1 MVTTLSARVL
11 GQRIRQ
17 MRTRRNLT
25 QQDLAGDDYSKSYI
39 SAIEQ
44 GKTRPS
50 LEALQ
55 RMASRLEMPAGMLL
69 DPDAPGFAP
78 FDPEALPRRVRRR
91 RGVRAGQG
99 PSLNDPVYLDLK
111 ISEAEQ
117 LIYSGSPGQALV
129 ILRPLLPDENGDSRT
144 TRPLDA
150 GQLQRCYY
158 LAAIAAVRHDASAE
172 AIGYL
177 NKGSQAAVRQ
187 GDREMQEKMR
197 NILGVAFYQADQPLS
212 ALEQHKLCQ
221 EAVQNGVVTDPNFKL
236 MVYAN
241 LANDYWALHDN
252 DHAMATYKTAL
263 ELLGEVNSIEKQAAI
278 FWDATTKLGDRGV
291 YMQANALA
299 AKALSLYEA
308 LDNIRLVTLMEN
320 KYGDILLDMGDFQA
334 AEGYLVR
341 NLELADSLN
350 SEVEK
355 ATVLTNLARVSLKR
369 NNTAEATERVEQAIA
384 LAREAVKAGKGENSD
399 GQGEKS
405 HAQRRVRAN
414 MALARA
420 LALAGEVATRGK
432 DPKKAD
438 TYFNEAIKII
448 EAGDGG
454 ERGQSGQSGEES
466 SDIYQRYA
474 HVLASRGQH
483 EQASNY
489 YAKAYDIATRHRFL
503 RTDPAAI

>member
-1 MVTTLSARVL
+1 
-11 GQRIRQ
+11 
-17 MRTRRNLT
+17 MRTRRGLT
-25 QQDLAGDDYSKSYI
+25 QQDLAGEDYSKSYI

-55 RMASRLEMPAGMLL
+55 RIASRLEMPAGMLL

-99 PSLNDPVYLDLK
+99 PSLNDPAYLDLR

-117 LIYSGSPGQALV
+117 LIYSGNPGQALV
-129 ILRPLLPDENGDSRT
+129 ILRTLLPDENGDSRT

-158 LAAIAAVRHDASAE
+158 LAAIAAVRHGASAE

-236 MVYAN
+236 MVYSN

-252 DHAMATYKTAL
+252 EHAMATYKTAL
-263 ELLGEVNSIEKQAAI
+263 ELLGDVNSIEKQAAI
-278 FWDATTKLGDRGV
+278 FWNATTKLGERGV

-341 NLELADSLN
+341 SLEMADSMN

-355 ATVLTNLARVSLKR
+355 STVLTNLARVSIKR
-369 NNTAEATERVEQAIA
+369 DNTAEATERIEQAIA
-384 LAREAVKAGKGENSD
+384 LAREAVKAGKGEAEAD
-399 GQGEKS
+399 GEKGAEKN
-405 HAQRRVRAN
+405 HAQRKVRAN

-432 DPKKAD
+432 DPKKVD
-438 TYFNEAIKII
+438 SHFSEAIKII
-448 EAGDGG
+448 EAGEG
-454 ERGQSGQSGEES
+454 GEES
-466 SDIYQRYA
+466 SEIYQRYA
-474 HVLASRGQH
+474 HVLAGRGQH
-483 EQASNY
+483 EQASKFY
-489 YAKAYDIATRHRFL
+489 ERAYKAATRRY
-503 RTDPAAI
+503 

>member
-17 MRTRRNLT
+17 MRTRRGLT
-25 QQDLAGDDYSKSYI
+25 QQDLAGEDYSKSYI

-55 RMASRLEMPAGMLL
+55 RIASRLEMPAGMLL

-99 PSLNDPVYLDLK
+99 PSLNDPAYLDLR

-117 LIYSGSPGQALV
+117 LIYTGNPGQALV
-129 ILRPLLPDENGDSRT
+129 ILRTLLPDENGNSRT

-158 LAAIAAVRHDASAE
+158 LAAIAAVRHGASAE

-236 MVYAN
+236 MVYSN

-252 DHAMATYKTAL
+252 EHAMATYKTAL
-263 ELLGEVNSIEKQAAI
+263 ELLGDVNSIEKQAAI

-341 NLELADSLN
+341 SLELADSMN

-355 ATVLTNLARVSLKR
+355 SAVLTNLARVSIKR
-369 NNTAEATERVEQAIA
+369 DNTAEATERIEQAIA
-384 LAREAVKAGKGENSD
+384 LAREAVKAGKGEAEAD
-399 GQGEKS
+399 GERGAEKN
-405 HAQRRVRAN
+405 HAQRKVRAN

-420 LALAGEVATRGK
+420 LALGGEVATRGK
-432 DPKKAD
+432 DPKKVD
-438 TYFNEAIKII
+438 SHFSEAIKII
-448 EAGDGG
+448 EAGEGG
-454 ERGQSGQSGEES
+454 DES

-474 HVLASRGQH
+474 HVLAGRGQH
-483 EQASNY
+483 EQASKFY
-489 YAKAYDIATRHRFL
+489 EKAYKAATRRY
-503 RTDPAAI
+503 

>member
-1 MVTTLSARVL
+1 
-11 GQRIRQ
+11 
-17 MRTRRNLT
+17 MRTRRGLT
-25 QQDLAGDDYSKSYI
+25 QQDLAGEDYSKSYI

-55 RMASRLEMPAGMLL
+55 RIASRLEMPAGMLL

-99 PSLNDPVYLDLK
+99 PSLNDPAYLDLR

-117 LIYSGSPGQALV
+117 LIYTGNPGQALV
-129 ILRPLLPDENGDSRT
+129 ILRGLLPDENGDSRT

-158 LAAIAAVRHDASAE
+158 LAAIAAVRHGASAE

-252 DHAMATYKTAL
+252 EHAMATYKTAL

-341 NLELADSLN
+341 SLELADSLN

-355 ATVLTNLARVSLKR
+355 STVLTNLARVSLKR
-369 NNTAEATERVEQAIA
+369 DNTAEATERVEQAIA
-384 LAREAVKAGKGENSD
+384 LAREAVKAGKGEGEAD
-399 GQGEKS
+399 GEKN

-432 DPKKAD
+432 DQKKVD
-438 TYFNEAIKII
+438 SHFSEAVKII
-448 EAGDGG
+448 EAGEG
-454 ERGQSGQSGEES
+454 GEES

-474 HVLASRGQH
+474 HVLANRGQH
-483 EQASNY
+483 EQASKFY
-489 YAKAYDIATRHRFL
+489 ERAYKAATRRY
-503 RTDPAAI
+503 